1 MLHNE
6 PCDLQFFNI
15 LGLVFMTYKLV
26 KLETLSEDYK
36 KEHAGDEAGQSC
48 RVI

>member
-1 MLHNE
+1 
-6 PCDLQFFNI
+6 
-15 LGLVFMTYKLV
+15 MTYKLV

-48 RVI
+48 RVIQGLCKVILLSKNLS